1 LVDKP
6 KTSKHSGG
14 VIVSMPTWSVVDHGF
29 QSLLDKPKTSK
40 HSGGVIVCMPTWS
53 VVDHGFQSLLDKPK
67 TSKHSGGVI
76 PMIYHTPG
84 GHANYYT
91 ITVF

>member
-1 LVDKP
+1 LDKP

-40 HSGGVIVCMPTWS
+40 HSGGVIVSMPTWS
-53 VVDHGFQSLLDKPK
+53 VVDHGYQSFVSML
-67 TSKHSGGVI
+67 
-76 PMIYHTPG
+76 
-84 GHANYYT
+84 T
-91 ITVF
+91 ITPSLCFDVFGLSNKDWNP